1 VTEGERFQPHA
12 PTDAQDDLIRRM
24 LAERGMIDQPVYGSA
39 EDASTLI
46 GALSDGSYLGRA
58 RRWEYEFKWGGVRF

>member
-1 VTEGERFQPHA
+1 MSERFEPRA
-12 PTDAQDDLIRRM
+12 PSDRQDELIRRM

-46 GALSDGSYLGRA
+46 GALSDGSYPRRA